1 MCLGA
6 FVAICSGLSGLGIN
20 SLFKYIG
27 GQRMRI
33 RKCGIILSISFFS
46 FLWIGSAA
54 AADVAKIGI
63 VDLQRIMEASNPG
76 KSAQAEIKKD
86 KDKMEQELKKKGAEI
101 EELRKQFERESMVMS
116 KEKREEKEREGRIKL
131 NDFKSLQKRYRS
143 QLQVLEKRL
152 VNQLRQDVF
161 ELVEEIGKKEGY
173 LLIINNFSVMYSPGS
188 IDITDKLIKQMNDKY
203 AKKSGN

>member
-1 MCLGA
+1 M
-6 FVAICSGLSGLGIN
+6 
-20 SLFKYIG
+20 
-27 GQRMRI
+27 QI
-33 RKCGIILSISFFS
+33 RKFSLILFIFFS
-46 FLWIGSAA
+46 TILWIGFAG

-63 VDLQRIMEASNPG
+63 VNLQRIMETSNPG
-76 KSAQAEIKKD
+76 KSAQAEIKKQ
-86 KDKMEQELKKKGAEI
+86 KDKMEQELKTKGADI

-143 QLQVLEKRL
+143 QLKNIEKRL
-152 VNQLRQDVF
+152 VSGIRQDVF
-161 ELVEEIGKKEGY
+161 ALVEEMGKKEGY

-188 IDITDKLIKQMNDKY
+188 IDITDKLIKLLNDKY

>member
-1 MCLGA
+1 MH
-6 FVAICSGLSGLGIN
+6 
-20 SLFKYIG
+20 
-27 GQRMRI
+27 I
-33 RKCGIILSISFFS
+33 RKFGLILLIFFS
-46 FLWIGSAA
+46 TFLWFGSAV

-63 VDLQRIMEASNPG
+63 VDLQRIMETSDPG
-76 KSAQAEIKKD
+76 KLAQAEIKKQ

-101 EELRKQFERESMVMS
+101 EELSKQFERESMVMS

-143 QLQVLEKRL
+143 QLQNLEKRM
-152 VNQLRQDVF
+152 VSGIREDVF
-161 ELVEEIGKKEGY
+161 TLVEEMGKKEGY

-188 IDITDKLIKQMNDKY
+188 IDITDKLIKQLNDKN